1 MGQLKNGT
9 YQVSTKGFK
18 GNIDLA
24 ITIKNEQIAKIDILK
39 EEETPNIGGKALTA
53 LVQTAQG
60 RNNFSV
66 DGISGAS
73 YTSKAFNQALTLAKI
88 AAQDEK
94 QEATLT
100 LNDGQYTTTVNS
112 FQEHEGLPGIGKMT
126 MLATFKNN
134 KITDI
139 EVPEYTDT
147 HIMGGMAFDILAK
160 KAIAKQS
167 TDLDV
172 VTGASVSSNAF
183 RQALDNCIL
192 QAGGQ
197 PEIFAARKIKQRTPI
212 VENLNTDIVVIG
224 AGMAGLCAAIE
235 ATDQG
240 AKVLICEAQEIN
252 GSSSTRS
259 EGFVM
264 GAGTKEQAKHGIEDT
279 TDAFFEDIYSLY
291 KDEPTIDTKL
301 MRKLTHD
308 STDLNNFLMEN
319 GVTWSGVTHVSE
331 KGVRNLKRAHTT
343 AGLGAELI
351 ENLVQSAQEKGVDLR
366 YGLAVD
372 RLITLNGQVQGVV
385 ARNKLGDTLI
395 IHASSVIVAAG
406 SYTEN
411 PEMVK
416 ELNPRMN
423 NIEVI
428 TGRGNGSAMRFFKQA
443 GAQIIDVP
451 YIQMMYYFYGASW
464 GDRFPE
470 AIPGSP
476 TLPNY
481 DVLEVDGGGR
491 RVASEDDFCFEYTKR
506 VWDGGYN
513 EGYAIFG
520 QVTADKYPE
529 MTDLG
534 LTTKTAQGKPFGY
547 CEDSIKALATDVG
560 IDPQT
565 LEATVARYNELCEKG
580 VDEDFHKNSANMIKI
595 TAPYYLV
602 RLPQICTDGYT
613 GAKINENAQ
622 VLDEDNQVIKGLYAC
637 GSCADSQMTGINYFG
652 CGTSLLTCGVYG
664 RAAAKDAVSR
674 L

>member
-1 MGQLKNGT
+1 
-9 YQVSTKGFK
+9 
-18 GNIDLA
+18 
-24 ITIKNEQIAKIDILK
+24 
-39 EEETPNIGGKALTA
+39 
-53 LVQTAQG
+53 
-60 RNNFSV
+60 
-66 DGISGAS
+66 
-73 YTSKAFNQALTLAKI
+73 
-88 AAQDEK
+88 
-94 QEATLT
+94 
-100 LNDGQYTTTVNS
+100 
-112 FQEHEGLPGIGKMT
+112 
-126 MLATFKNN
+126 
-134 KITDI
+134 
-139 EVPEYTDT
+139 
-147 HIMGGMAFDILAK
+147 
-160 KAIAKQS
+160 
-167 TDLDV
+167 
-172 VTGASVSSNAF
+172 
-183 RQALDNCIL
+183 
-192 QAGGQ
+192 
-197 PEIFAARKIKQRTPI
+197 
-212 VENLNTDIVVIG
+212 
-224 AGMAGLCAAIE
+224 
-235 ATDQG
+235 
-240 AKVLICEAQEIN
+240 
-252 GSSSTRS
+252 
-259 EGFVM
+259 
-264 GAGTKEQAKHGIEDT
+264 
-279 TDAFFEDIYSLY
+279 
-291 KDEPTIDTKL
+291 
-301 MRKLTHD
+301 
-308 STDLNNFLMEN
+308 
-319 GVTWSGVTHVSE
+319 
-331 KGVRNLKRAHTT
+331 
-343 AGLGAELI
+343 
-351 ENLVQSAQEKGVDLR
+351 
-366 YGLAVD
+366 
-372 RLITLNGQVQGVV
+372 
-385 ARNKLGDTLI
+385 
-395 IHASSVIVAAG
+395 
-406 SYTEN
+406 
-411 PEMVK
+411 
-416 ELNPRMN
+416 MN

-547 CEDSIKALATDVG
+547 REDSIKALAIDVG

-580 VDEDFHKNSANMIKI
+580 VDEDFHKNPANMIKI

-664 RAAAKDAVSR
+664 RAAAKDAVSH

>member
-126 MLATFKNN
+126 MLATFKDN

-147 HIMGGMAFDILAK
+147 HIMGGMAFDILTK

-212 VENLNTDIVVIG
+212 VENLSTDIVVIG

-235 ATDQG
+235 AAYQG

-264 GAGTKEQAKHGIEDT
+264 GPVPRNR
-279 TDAFFEDIYSLY
+279 L
-291 KDEPTIDTKL
+291 
-301 MRKLTHD
+301 
-308 STDLNNFLMEN
+308 ST
-319 GVTWSGVTHVSE
+319 VS
-331 KGVRNLKRAHTT
+331 KTQQMPSSKIFTLFTRTNQLSTPNLC
-343 AGLGAELI
+343 
-351 ENLVQSAQEKGVDLR
+351 
-366 YGLAVD
+366 
-372 RLITLNGQVQGVV
+372 
-385 ARNKLGDTLI
+385 
-395 IHASSVIVAAG
+395 AS
-406 SYTEN
+406 
-411 PEMVK
+411 
-416 ELNPRMN
+416 
-423 NIEVI
+423 
-428 TGRGNGSAMRFFKQA
+428 
-443 GAQIIDVP
+443 
-451 YIQMMYYFYGASW
+451 
-464 GDRFPE
+464 
-470 AIPGSP
+470 
-476 TLPNY
+476 
-481 DVLEVDGGGR
+481 
-491 RVASEDDFCFEYTKR
+491 
-506 VWDGGYN
+506 
-513 EGYAIFG
+513 
-520 QVTADKYPE
+520 
-529 MTDLG
+529 
-534 LTTKTAQGKPFGY
+534 
-547 CEDSIKALATDVG
+547 
-560 IDPQT
+560 
-565 LEATVARYNELCEKG
+565 
-580 VDEDFHKNSANMIKI
+580 
-595 TAPYYLV
+595 
-602 RLPQICTDGYT
+602 
-613 GAKINENAQ
+613 
-622 VLDEDNQVIKGLYAC
+622 
-637 GSCADSQMTGINYFG
+637 
-652 CGTSLLTCGVYG
+652 
-664 RAAAKDAVSR
+664 
-674 L
+674 